1 MAEPKKQKSK
11 SRTRRAFA
19 KKHLK
24 TNEVGKCPECG
35 KVVATH
41 RRCAGCVN

>member
-19 KKHLK
+19 KKVLK
-24 TNEVGKCPECG
+24 SNKIGKCPECG
-35 KVVATH
+35 KVVAAH
-41 RRCAGCVN
+41 RRCANCVS